1 MQIIAQ
7 FFAFDTGIIKLKI
20 EFNNCSPP
28 LNNEHFI
35 NLRLKQAKKRPTH
48 VGLFLLLNYLLVNAK
63 PPDKLKT
70 RL

>member
-35 NLRLKQAKKRPTH
+35 NIQLKHTKKRPTH
-48 VGLFLLLNYLLVNAK
+48 VGLFLLLDY
-63 PPDKLKT
+63 
-70 RL
+70 

>member
-28 LNNEHFI
+28 LHNEHFI

-48 VGLFLLLNYLLVNAK
+48 VGLFLLLNY
-63 PPDKLKT
+63 
-70 RL
+70 

>member
-28 LNNEHFI
+28 LHNEHFI
-35 NLRLKQAKKRPTH
+35 NLRLKQAKKKTDTCRP
-48 VGLFLLLNYLLVNAK
+48 FSFIKLLAGQC
-63 PPDKLKT
+63 
-70 RL
+70 